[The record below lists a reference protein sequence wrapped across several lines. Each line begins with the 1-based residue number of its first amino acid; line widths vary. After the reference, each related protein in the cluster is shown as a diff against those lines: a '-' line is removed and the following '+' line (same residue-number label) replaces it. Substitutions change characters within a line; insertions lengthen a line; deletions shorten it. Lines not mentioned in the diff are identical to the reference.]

1 MKMRLRDSPGLWD
14 SSEWLLISSRLPRL
28 WDSWDSYL
36 LYLKFCQELW
46 YYSARGR
53 PHGKNLKFEGEQL
66 WSAAVLHWDHCTE
79 AALWKENGRIET
91 WFNFQPHC
99 PPSAL
104 NDKVWISENLA
115 DLQKSSFSAIL
126 RRLVVHAS
134 GKSATNWHFRALA
147 LQGTIWHCRVLQ
159 GTTEASY
166 MALQKGIP
174 NIFLEKTS
182 RSLNIFTQIISCWGP
197 SWWASKMF
205 ELWSPPNLPQICLLW
220 AYKILL

>member
-91 WFNFQPHC
+91 WFNFKPHC

-134 GKSATNWHFRALA
+134 GKSATNWHFR
-147 LQGTIWHCRVLQ
+147 VLQ
-159 GTTEASY
+159 GCTGCCRALLSY
-166 MALQKGIP
+166 GSYKYYRRGSSSSI
-174 NIFLEKTS
+174 T
-182 RSLNIFTQIISCWGP
+182 G
-197 SWWASKMF
+197 
-205 ELWSPPNLPQICLLW
+205 LWSLYIT
-220 AYKILL
+220 